1 MRRADWTGS
10 FKKAW
15 AEVDTARTGYIKR
28 KDFAKFFAKL
38 EGVFEVRMYDPAF
51 SVPNL
56 LREAAPDPE
65 RYSDKSR
72 IIDCGDRLVD
82 LSKLRYEMSSVDFQ
96 KVRARRRQYVR
107 LWTEARM
114 SEEPGRGI
122 SFTQMLLMLAHYKLI
137 NDEDALRV
145 DELLVRRAKLERVHD
160 LVSLDRVRGLIRTIY
175 WRRRF
180 LAQQEE
186 RRARQREAE
195 QRLSHQH
202 PIPAIF
208 VDTDAGSNPVY
219 ARDPLGVLPESPT
232 SSEHS
237 HSNSLSHSHSA
248 DASFGSTGSAH
259 GHQHSL
265 SHSWDDTLRPLSTG
279 TLGGIS
285 RSGTIA
291 SRHSH
296 SASVASTALSESEDH
311 SDVLDSM
318 ATSVW
323 GDLMREAVDEEDE

>member
-1 MRRADWTGS
+1 
-10 FKKAW
+10 
-15 AEVDTARTGYIKR
+15 
-28 KDFAKFFAKL
+28 
-38 EGVFEVRMYDPAF
+38 
-51 SVPNL
+51 
-56 LREAAPDPE
+56 
-65 RYSDKSR
+65 
-72 IIDCGDRLVD
+72 
-82 LSKLRYEMSSVDFQ
+82 
-96 KVRARRRQYVR
+96 
-107 LWTEARM
+107 M

-180 LAQQEE
+180 VAHQEE
-186 RRARQREAE
+186 RRAKQREAE
-195 QRLSHQH
+195 QRLSHQ
-202 PIPAIF
+202 IPAIY
-208 VDTDAGSNPVY
+208 VDTDTGSNPVY

-232 SSEHS
+232 ESEHS
-237 HSNSLSHSHSA
+237 QSNSASHSPSA
-248 DASFGSTGSAH
+248 DVSFGSTGGSTGSAH

-265 SHSWDDTLRPLSTG
+265 SHSQAWDDSLRPLSTG

-296 SASVASTALSESEDH
+296 SASVASTAQSESEDH

-318 ATSVW
+318 AASVW

>member
-1 MRRADWTGS
+1 
-10 FKKAW
+10 
-15 AEVDTARTGYIKR
+15 
-28 KDFAKFFAKL
+28 
-38 EGVFEVRMYDPAF
+38 MYDPAF
-51 SVPNL
+51 SVPSL
-56 LREAAPDPE
+56 LREATPDPE
-65 RYSDKSR
+65 RYNDKSR

-82 LSKLRYEMSSVDFQ
+82 LSKLRYEMSTVDFQ
-96 KVRARRRQYVR
+96 KVRTRRRQYVR

-180 LAQQEE
+180 LAHQDEQ
-186 RRARQREAE
+186 RAKQREAE
-195 QRLSHQH
+195 GRLSR

-208 VDTDAGSNPVY
+208 VDTDAGSNHVY
-219 ARDPLGVLPESPT
+219 ARDPLGVLPESPG
-232 SSEHS
+232 SEDS
-237 HSNSLSHSHSA
+237 HSNSLSHSPSA

-279 TLGGIS
+279 TIGGIS

-291 SRHSH
+291 SKHSH
-296 SASVASTALSESEDH
+296 SASVASTAPSENEDH

-323 GDLMREAVDEEDE
+323 GDLMREAVDEEDD

>member
-1 MRRADWTGS
+1 
-10 FKKAW
+10 
-15 AEVDTARTGYIKR
+15 
-28 KDFAKFFAKL
+28 
-38 EGVFEVRMYDPAF
+38 MYDPAF

-82 LSKLRYEMSSVDFQ
+82 LSKLRYEMSTVDFQ

-180 LAQQEE
+180 LAHQDEQ
-186 RRARQREAE
+186 RAKQREA
-195 QRLSHQH
+195 QGRRMSHQ
-202 PIPAIF
+202 IPAIF
-208 VDTDAGSNPVY
+208 VDTDAGSTVY

-237 HSNSLSHSHSA
+237 HNSQSPSHTHSPSA
-248 DASFGSTGSAH
+248 DVSFGSTGSAH

-279 TLGGIS
+279 TIGGIS

-296 SASVASTALSESEDH
+296 SASVASTAPSENEDH